1 MYVQDL
7 NESLVMEDSEGKVD
21 FDSAA
26 MSDPVG
32 AGWGMDDLDAM
43 LLQGMQK
50 KKRQRIAL
58 YGVIAVVGLGL
69 GVVVTLATASALAK
83 PEPAAPPPV
92 PKDCVDFSN
101 PAGDNVTITCP
112 KYTGPDG
119 QEVDCTL
126 CNPNKHSD
134 KPCPSGCNCLA
145 YCNPDKGVV
154 ARPASAA
161 PLTSVL

>member
-1 MYVQDL
+1 MPSSCDAGCAAVFLPFWTNCRYAL
-7 NESLVMEDSEGKVD
+7 GSSGDSY
-21 FDSAA
+21 
-26 MSDPVG
+26 
-32 AGWGMDDLDAM
+32 
-43 LLQGMQK
+43 
-50 KKRQRIAL
+50 R
-58 YGVIAVVGLGL
+58 
-69 GVVVTLATASALAK
+69 GVVNLCEASVDMTSYRC
-83 PEPAAPPPV
+83 ECTGGWSGQECDYNAPPPPA
-92 PKDCVDFSN
+92 PKDCDDFSN
-101 PAGDNVTITCP
+101 PAGDNVTMTCP

-161 PLTSVL
+161 PLTSVM